1 MNKYSYGKGKRKNK
15 LQSFLLLVLI
25 SILATIIPPVVAKL
39 SNPTSI
45 VQTQQ
50 NPTQLVT
57 QAQELYQNQQFETAV
72 PLWQRA
78 AKAFADSGEKLN
90 QAMALSN
97 LSLTYQR
104 LGEWEEAE
112 KKIDKSLEIIE
123 NESQD
128 EQQAQVLA
136 QTLDIQG
143 RLHRQRGEADQAI
156 DTWQK
161 AHQIYVQINK
171 LSQAAQNKFN
181 QAQAMQDLGL
191 YPRACK
197 TLLASLGNTFDNLT
211 CPPLERQIP
220 GKQTSEILTPQQLTA
235 RIQKIPKTALSLF
248 TVKKLRSLGDV
259 LRVLGQQEQSQAILT
274 NSLGLA
280 EKLDYSENNAES
292 SAIYLSLGNT
302 VRNIQDTA
310 VCNLDEDS
318 IPKSLAKET
327 LGIPNESEI
336 PCKEIA
342 LAYYQQAENKSL
354 TNISKVK
361 AQLNR
366 LSLLI
371 ENPELQSS
379 EISTLWNNIQSKLEE
394 LTTSRAGIY
403 ARVNLAQSLV
413 CLNTRLSQD
422 KNKDQFKFS
431 PIVQQ
436 CNLPKRDDQNQ
447 GDKTFK
453 TEQIPSWLDIEQI
466 LTSAL
471 TEAENLNNQQ
481 AEDYI
486 LGYLGGIAQQ
496 RGNYTE
502 AKKLT
507 QQALDLDPRN
517 KWANISYRWY
527 WQLGRLNQI
536 QSQIQDAI
544 KAYTSAYENLKS
556 LRGDL
561 VAINPDLRLSFRDSV
576 EPVYRELV
584 DLLLR
589 TENPPPTNLTLAR
602 NVIEALQLA
611 ELDNFF
617 QDPCLNVQPE
627 AVDQIIEN
635 LAKPT
640 AVIYGII
647 LPDRLEIILKLPG
660 KENLTSYSTKISQK
674 EITENLNEL
683 IERVRDRTRYSYQVQ
698 EYSQNVY
705 EWMIQPVE
713 EKIQENKIENLVFVL
728 DGLLRNIPMA
738 VLYDQNEQKYLIEK
752 YPIALVPGLQLLS
765 PKPFKEIEPNQ
776 LNVLT
781 AGLSQERIFEEEQ
794 RQFPS
799 LDYVQQ
805 ELTKIQSEVPESY
818 ELLDQN
824 FNNEKLQAEL
834 ATNDYNVAHFATH
847 GEFDSDP
854 DQTFI
859 VLSDQLLK
867 IKDLDNLL
875 RVTEGN
881 QSIPIELL
889 VLSACQT
896 AIGDNRAT
904 LGLAGV
910 AVRAG
915 ARSTIATL
923 WSVGDES
930 TAELMGEFY
939 HQLINTKGINKAE
952 ALQKAQ
958 IEFLHNEELDNKYWD
973 RPYYWASFVLLGNWL

>member
-1 MNKYSYGKGKRKNK
+1 MNKNSYNKGKRRNK
-15 LQSFLLLVLI
+15 LQSFFLLVFI
-25 SILATIIPPVVAKL
+25 SILAIIIPPVVAQV

-45 VQTQQ
+45 VQIQQ
-50 NPTQLVT
+50 NPKQLVD
-57 QAQELYQNQQFETAV
+57 QAEELYQNQEFKEAV
-72 PLWQRA
+72 SFWKQA
-78 AKAFADSGEKLN
+78 AQAFGNSGEKLN

-97 LSLTYQR
+97 LSLTYQK
-104 LGEWEEAE
+104 LGQWEEAE
-112 KKIDKSLEIIE
+112 QTIKQSLEIIE
-123 NESQD
+123 NEPQ
-128 EQQAQVLA
+128 EQQKAQVLA

-143 RLHRQRGEADQAI
+143 GLQRQRGEAAQAI
-156 DTWQK
+156 DTWQQ
-161 AHQIYVQINK
+161 AHQIYVQINEPF
-171 LSQAAQNKFN
+171 QAAQNKLN
-181 QAQAMQDLGL
+181 QSHAMQDFGL

-197 TLLASLGNTFDNLT
+197 TLLVSLGNPFGDLT
-211 CPPLERQIP
+211 CPPLEQQIP
-220 GKQTSEILTPQQLTA
+220 GQKTSEILTPQQLTT
-235 RIQKIPKTALSLF
+235 RIQEIPKTDLSLL
-248 TVKKLRSLGDV
+248 TVKALRSLGDV

-280 EKLDYSENNAES
+280 EKLDSSENNAEI

-302 VRNIQDTA
+302 VRNIQNTA
-310 VCNLDEDS
+310 VCNLDDVS
-318 IPKSLAKET
+318 ISQSLTKET
-327 LGIPNESEI
+327 LGLPNEPDI
-336 PCKEIA
+336 PCTTIA
-342 LAYYQQAENKSL
+342 LAYYQQAENNSL
-354 TNISKVK
+354 TNTSKVK

-371 ENPELQSS
+371 EIPELQSI
-379 EISTLWNNIQSKLEE
+379 EISNLWNNIQSELEE
-394 LTTSRAGIY
+394 LTNSRAEIY
-403 ARVNLAQSLV
+403 ARVNLAQSLI
-413 CLNTRLSQD
+413 CLNTRLSNNNSKD
-422 KNKDQFKFS
+422 KSEFSS
-431 PIVQQ
+431 PIVRQ
-436 CNLPKRDDQNQ
+436 CKLSNSNNQIQ
-447 GDKTFK
+447 GD
-453 TEQIPSWLDIEQI
+453 QAPPIPSWSDIEQI
-466 LTSAL
+466 LTPAL
-471 TEAENLNNQQ
+471 TTAENLENQQ
-481 AEDYI
+481 AEEYI

-496 RGNYTE
+496 RGNYSE
-502 AKKLT
+502 AKNLT

-536 QSQIQDAI
+536 QGQTQDAI

-556 LRGDL
+556 LRRDL
-561 VAINPDLRLSFRDSV
+561 VAINPDLRFNFRDSV

-589 TENPPPTNLTLAR
+589 GENPSPKNLTLAR
-602 NVIEALQLA
+602 DVIEALQLA

-617 QDPCLNVQPE
+617 QDPCVNVKPE

-635 LAKPT
+635 VAKPT

-647 LPDRLEIILKLPG
+647 LKDRLEMILKLPG

-674 EITENLNEL
+674 DITENLNEL

-698 EYSQNVY
+698 EYSQKVY
-705 EWMIQPVE
+705 EWIISPVE
-713 EKIQENKIENLVFVL
+713 AKLQENNIENLVFVL

-765 PKPFKEIEPNQ
+765 PKPFKDIEPSQ

-794 RQFPS
+794 RQFQG
-799 LDYVQQ
+799 LEYVQK

-824 FNNEKLQAEL
+824 FNNEKLQAQL
-834 ATNDYNVAHFATH
+834 ATNKYNVAHFATH

-854 DQTFI
+854 NKTFI

-875 RVTEGN
+875 RVTKEN

-915 ARSTIATL
+915 ARSTMATL

-939 HQLINTKGINKAE
+939 HQLINTEDINKAE

-958 IEFLHNEELDNKYWD
+958 IKILHNQELDHEYWD
-973 RPYYWASFVLLGNWL
+973 HPYYWASFVLLGNWL